1 MQIQGFLERIDV
13 KTTQYGNMHDLVVG
27 GKKYGAGKF
36 PPKGVAAGD
45 YVQFEATQKPG
56 SNFWNVQSG
65 SLSKLD
71 KPAGVAPPAPA
82 ASSGGGSYDDRQVVI
97 SKQAA
102 LNSALT
108 FVQLLVAADALPIAK
123 KDMTT
128 AKAADAM
135 QAVVDHYTDLF
146 YKQSTGQE
154 FPRDEAVPFDMNA
167 AETSDGSWT
176 E

>member
-1 MQIQGFLERIDV
+1 MQIQGFLDRVNE
-13 KTTQYGNMHDLVVG
+13 KNTNFGKMYDLVV
-27 GKKYGAGKF
+27 AGKSYGVGKYA
-36 PPKGVAAGD
+36 PKGVAAGD
-45 YVQFEATQKPG
+45 YIQFEATQKPG

-65 SLSKLD
+65 SLSKID
-71 KPAGVAPPAPA
+71 KPAGIAPAPA
-82 ASSGGGSYDDRQVVI
+82 PSGSGSYDDRQVVI
-97 SKQAA
+97 SKQSA

-128 AKAADAM
+128 AKAADAL

-146 YKQSTGQE
+146 YKQSTGQD
-154 FPRDEAVPFDMNA
+154 FPRDEAAPFDMNA